1 MAKHVCFEESNLLLR
16 AAPGPGD
23 TVDSKT
29 NEVIS
34 NGVRIGDLHVYK
46 DDDQTVSCWQ
56 LTAEEM
62 LEVIRTGRVFVFVLG
77 DLHPPI
83 YVSPHLTQPAP
94 VAEPAP
100 TDA

>member
-1 MAKHVCFEESNLLLR
+1 MAKHVCFEESNFLLR
-16 AAPGPGD
+16 AAPSPGD

-34 NGVRIGDLHVYK
+34 NGIRIGDLHVYK
-46 DDDQTVSCWQ
+46 DNEQTVSCWQ

-62 LEVIRTGRVFVFVLG
+62 LEVVRTGRVYVFVLG

-83 YVSPHLTQPAP
+83 YVSATLMQKPE
-94 VAEPAP
+94 EPAP
-100 TDA
+100 APDA